1 MILNYFEESL
11 IGLSKLPAEWRSQA
25 SLDELA
31 TFLQLNWEQRS
42 VFYDDGQ
49 VTSSQQFLEMKGA
62 RGIRTNN
69 YIGTIVFKGQ
79 QLNIF
84 PKVFRTDS
92 GDNERDELDLHH
104 LMKNLVRWI
113 EYCGKMD
120 CGDYFRLLI
129 FFQGTTKTKNVTI
142 LAKPMTPQTLTT
154 AMRQGSH
161 LTGAAS
167 LTRSGFWTSQNAIV
181 IDSDASPL

>member
-1 MILNYFEESL
+1 MVGFVI
-11 IGLSKLPAEWRSQA
+11 
-25 SLDELA
+25 
-31 TFLQLNWEQRS
+31 LQLLYSR
-42 VFYDDGQ
+42 
-49 VTSSQQFLEMKGA
+49 
-62 RGIRTNN
+62 I
-69 YIGTIVFKGQ
+69 IGKRKRPPGSLLTCHIIPF
-79 QLNIF
+79 
-84 PKVFRTDS
+84 
-92 GDNERDELDLHH
+92 
-104 LMKNLVRWI
+104 
-113 EYCGKMD
+113 